1 MLFETEKDGLD
12 VPGTSK
18 HRKRKSLSDPQPAQ
32 GKLQLQ
38 ILLLREMQVARLYI
52 LLHTET

>member
-1 MLFETEKDGLD
+1 MLFKTEKDGLD